1 MHFLLLVLSSAG
13 RWTQRTNQASATP
26 TPRWWWPRPT
36 LSPWTARAGGRP
48 YSAAPAWSTMLPGA
62 RVVFSEALTLQ
73 EAHGGLWPHPN
84 RRCRRR
90 AQWTEWGGDDRR
102 RAWRETEG
110 NTKVDEDMRNKDVIV
125 LSIRPSLITSIMNT
139 VAVNWPSH
147 ITVQS
152 NRFSSGVNLSFCL
165 RNDSY
170 CIVSYVQC
178 FSVLP
183 LGGRSRFPRRGEG
196 SVWQRSSLC
205 QLISLFNDHVPNTSA
220 WFLCFFELPCTH
232 LSSV

>member
-13 RWTQRTNQASATP
+13 RWTQRTNQASVTP

-152 NRFSSGVNLSFCL
+152 NRFSSGVNLSF
-165 RNDSY
+165 SPFAWGMIV
-170 CIVSYVQC
+170 IVSYRTC
-178 FSVLP
+178 
-183 LGGRSRFPRRGEG
+183 
-196 SVWQRSSLC
+196 
-205 QLISLFNDHVPNTSA
+205 SA
-220 WFLCFFELPCTH
+220 FLCSH
-232 LSSV
+232 LVAGVASREEARGQCDKDQVCVS